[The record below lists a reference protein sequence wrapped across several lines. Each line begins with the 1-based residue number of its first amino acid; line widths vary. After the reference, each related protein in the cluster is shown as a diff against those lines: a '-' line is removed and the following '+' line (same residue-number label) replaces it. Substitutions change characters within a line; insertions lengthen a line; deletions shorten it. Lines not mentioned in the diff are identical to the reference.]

1 MHILS
6 EKMPI
11 GDTGLIDEADANGD
25 EAPPTESIAIRL
37 LRPVF
42 WLYRGLISPFLGAGC
57 RFEPSCSRFAEQ
69 AISRHGFFRGTA
81 LALARIGRCHPF
93 HPGGYDPVP

>member
-6 EKMPI
+6 QKMPS

-42 WLYRGLISPFLGAGC
+42 WLYRGLISPFLGAG
-57 RFEPSCSRFAEQ
+57 
-69 AISRHGFFRGTA
+69 
-81 LALARIGRCHPF
+81 
-93 HPGGYDPVP
+93 